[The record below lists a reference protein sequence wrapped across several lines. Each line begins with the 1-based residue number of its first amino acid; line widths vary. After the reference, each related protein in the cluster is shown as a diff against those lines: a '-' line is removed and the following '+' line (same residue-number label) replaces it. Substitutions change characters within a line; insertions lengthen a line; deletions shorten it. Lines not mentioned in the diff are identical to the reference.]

1 MPKWC
6 LSLSDKEEVMRKT
19 FYVIVIATITATA
32 PGKSGGQS
40 STSVSAGPTYVFGA
54 AAEWSGPGYNVQVS
68 KEFGHFGP
76 AVFRADALYM
86 QRSGSGRT
94 FSSANERTYA
104 AAGSVLLRRSI
115 GRVAPFALVG
125 LGLYGDNSWAVYT
138 PGINAGIGMEV
149 SIAQMHLFAESRI
162 HQYLRDARDV
172 PGSAQHRDITQVP
185 ISFGLRF

>member
-1 MPKWC
+1 
-6 LSLSDKEEVMRKT
+6 MRRILYGAMT
-19 FYVIVIATITATA
+19 AAIVATA
-32 PGKSGGQS
+32 PAESGGQS
-40 STSVSAGPTYVFGA
+40 STSVSAGPTYVVGT
-54 AAEWSGPGYNVQVS
+54 AAEWSGPGYNLQVS
-68 KEFGHFGP
+68 REFGHFGP

-86 QRSGSGRT
+86 QRSGNGRT
-94 FSSANERTYA
+94 FSSMTERTYA

-138 PGINAGIGMEV
+138 PGINAGVGMEV

-162 HQYLRDARDV
+162 HQYLRDARSV
-172 PGSAQHRDITQVP
+172 PGSARGVTQVP